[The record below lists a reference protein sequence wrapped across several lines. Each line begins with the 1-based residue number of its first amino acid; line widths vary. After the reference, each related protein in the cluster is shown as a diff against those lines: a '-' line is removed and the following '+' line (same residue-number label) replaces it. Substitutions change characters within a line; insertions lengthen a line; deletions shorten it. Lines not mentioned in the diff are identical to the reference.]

1 VEVYVRECQEE
12 MFIVIVQLAHNF
24 ILSVM
29 EVNIKNLNL
38 NKQQDLGDNTYIK
51 VKINDHFILFI
62 QIY

>member
-1 VEVYVRECQEE
+1 
-12 MFIVIVQLAHNF
+12 VIVQLAHNF

>member
-1 VEVYVRECQEE
+1 MEVYVRECQEE